1 MKQKRQRL
9 ITPVFEITYV
19 GDPLPFSIAA
29 SLEHIGSWS
38 VYREPPLISAG
49 SAKRYLCTH
58 SKLLTRMCSYDLC
71 TVTEDP
77 IPSMEMHD
85 QLFLRYQLNPYKP
98 PFLPPPPGFEN
109 HIYRN
114 QRPYLREVF
123 VEPVEVDPVNG
134 RAGLFSSDTMHT
146 VCGINV
152 YTKPTG
158 IFSDFHR
165 EEGEDFVLIYSSIP
179 KIRESLQRCFDATFK
194 SPSLIVDDVFISW
207 GTLGL
212 VSLNEL
218 YELGVLCTEEVFN
231 DVFDADPYPVLSSQ
245 Y

>member
-1 MKQKRQRL
+1 
-9 ITPVFEITYV
+9 
-19 GDPLPFSIAA
+19 
-29 SLEHIGSWS
+29 
-38 VYREPPLISAG
+38 
-49 SAKRYLCTH
+49 
-58 SKLLTRMCSYDLC
+58 MCSYDLC

-179 KIRESLQRCFDATFK
+179 KIPNPREKLLHPCDVIQRTAVQSDNAKRLHHIRSTQGWGAAADTALTEATLL
-194 SPSLIVDDVFISW
+194 SSRRIGAMPSSFVLYHHYRGTVSELTPTDLYGLPEDDPNVQPASCALAEKAVY
-207 GTLGL
+207 G
-212 VSLNEL
+212 
-218 YELGVLCTEEVFN
+218 YELSMKNMGM
-231 DVFDADPYPVLSSQ
+231 
-245 Y
+245 